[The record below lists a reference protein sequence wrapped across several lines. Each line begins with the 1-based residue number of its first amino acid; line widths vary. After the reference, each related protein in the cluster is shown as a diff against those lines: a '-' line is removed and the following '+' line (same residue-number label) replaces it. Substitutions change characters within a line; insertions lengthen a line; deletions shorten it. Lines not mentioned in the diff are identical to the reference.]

1 MKLSQLSTE
10 KAADILCEVSI
21 YAVNVVTDEELMNE
35 ITKKLSAED
44 KPTKERIISF
54 ATDKLSKLLPL
65 ILKKHKGDIFGIIAA
80 VNEKSIDDVAKQNIV
95 QTMSEIR
102 EIINDKELVDF
113 FKSCGSTKTE

>member
-10 KAADILCEVSI
+10 KAADILCEVGI
-21 YAVNVVTDEELMNE
+21 YAVNIVTDEELMGE

-44 KPTKERIISF
+44 KPTKEQIISF

-80 VNEKSIDDVAKQNIV
+80 VNEKTIDDVAKQNIV
-95 QTMSEIR
+95 CTMSEIR
-102 EIINDKELVDF
+102 EIIQDKELVDF